1 MSFRIAARTILQLG
15 AELISSD
22 SIAFY
27 ELIKNAFDAGSRR
40 VDIDVIVRMDHDTYI
55 AYREKILT
63 ERKINRGVSDEKSA
77 IDKCKKR
84 ILRDIDPSAPD
95 VSELKEDISDA
106 ASWDEL
112 VDALDD
118 ANHIQI
124 EDTGCGMSL
133 KHLDEIYLTIGTRSR
148 LKERE
153 AQRKRLKGKI
163 NKADF
168 RPILGEKGIGRLSAM
183 RLGSR
188 LWLKTSKKG
197 EKNWNVLEIDW
208 NRFSNDSDDMIEDVE
223 ISPTKGN
230 LKKGPNRSG
239 TLIRISALRSD
250 WSKDDLEE
258 IANIEFR
265 KLMDPFT
272 PRYRF
277 PISLRFNEVAVITR
291 HFDKILFEAAHAKVM
306 AKFSVEDDGTW
317 LTGKVDYILRNREK
331 TISLDLNDFY
341 TITKVRNRLPSILK
355 SLGSFN
361 VEFYWFNRSV
371 LAEIEGIGTKKTVRE
386 LVNEWSGGLMVFR
399 DSFRVNPYGNPDD
412 DWLDLDRKAFASAG
426 YKVNR
431 KQIIGKVDISS
442 IENAALVDQTNRE
455 GLRDCDEKQV
465 LIKILKNIL
474 ESEFHAFLNIVDD
487 EVRAKMPVTFEDL
500 EDRVGNEE
508 KRIRR
513 SLKMLRQKYPEVK
526 KDKQIFSSIE
536 DAIEKIRHLMND
548 AQELADSFQR
558 GHTKLLNLAG
568 LGLMV
573 EIVAHEL
580 NRATRHTLKT
590 LADTEELTLDEDV
603 ESIFDTLEAQLKT
616 LQKRLRILDP
626 MSTAGRQVKEP
637 FDLVAW
643 IKEILSS
650 HEAQFSRHDIECS
663 VEVKP
668 SSATKAFQVK
678 MVKGMIVQIMENL
691 LSNSVYWLKQQKTI
705 EKGLSPEIVVT
716 IDTQEKEINFTDNGP
731 GVPPFR
737 KEEIF
742 QPFVTTKPPGE
753 GKGLGLFISREIAKY
768 HGASIYMSENKA
780 VHDDRLNTFIL
791 SLEADQN
798 DRG

>member
-27 ELIKNAFDAGSRR
+27 ELIKNAFDAGSPR
-40 VDIDVIVRMDHDTYI
+40 VDIDVIVRMDHDSYI
-55 AYREKILT
+55 AHRARILD
-63 ERKINRGVSDEKSA
+63 ERKMNHGGADEKSA
-77 IDKCKKR
+77 INKYKKS

-95 VSELKEDISDA
+95 ASELKKDISES
-106 ASWDEL
+106 ASRDDLIEILDE
-112 VDALDD
+112 V
-118 ANHIQI
+118 NYIQI
-124 EDTGCGMSL
+124 DDTGSGMSL
-133 KHLDEIYLTIGTRSR
+133 KDLDEIYLTIGTRSR

-153 AQRKRLKGKI
+153 VQLKRFKGKTSVV
-163 NKADF
+163 DF

-188 LWLKTSKKG
+188 LWVETSKKG
-197 EKNWNVLEIDW
+197 EPTWNNLDIDW
-208 NRFSNDSDDMIEDVE
+208 NRFSNDSDDMVEDIE
-223 ISPTKGN
+223 IKPTKGN
-230 LKKGPNRSG
+230 RKKDPNSSG
-239 TLIRISALRSD
+239 TLIWISALRSD
-250 WSKDDLEE
+250 WYKEKLED
-258 IANIEFR
+258 IATSEFC

-272 PRYRF
+272 RRYKF
-277 PISLRFNEVAVITR
+277 PISLRLNEMSIPIR
-291 HFDKILFEAAHAKVM
+291 RFDKILFEAAHAKVL
-306 AKFSVEDDGTW
+306 AEFTIEDDKPR
-317 LTGKVDYILRNREK
+317 LFGKVDYILRNREK
-331 TISLDLNDFY
+331 TISLDLNDLY
-341 TITKVRNRLPSILK
+341 TITKITDRLPSILK
-355 SLGSFN
+355 SLGTFK
-361 VEFYWFNRSV
+361 VEFYWFNRRV
-371 LAEIEGIGTKKTVRE
+371 LQEIEGIGTKKQVKD
-386 LVNEWSGGLMVFR
+386 LVNAWSGGLMVFR
-399 DSFRVNPYGNPDD
+399 DGFRVNPYGNPDD
-412 DWLDLDRKAFASAG
+412 DWLDLDGKALASGG

-442 IENAALVDQTNRE
+442 LENATLVDQTNRE
-455 GLRDCDEKQV
+455 GLRDCDQKQV
-465 LIKILKNIL
+465 LVRILKNIL
-474 ESEFHAFLNIVDD
+474 ESDFRGFLNKVDE
-487 EVRAKMPVTFEDL
+487 EVEAQIPVTFEDL
-500 EDRVGNEE
+500 ESRVGNEE
-508 KRIRR
+508 KKIRR
-513 SLKMLRQKYPEVK
+513 SLELLRQKYPEVK
-526 KDKQIFSSIE
+526 KDKEIFLSVE
-536 DAIEKIRHLMND
+536 EAIEKIRALLD
-548 AQELADSFQR
+548 EAQKLADSFES

-580 NRATRHTLKT
+580 NRATRYTLKT
-590 LADTEELTLDEDV
+590 LADTDELTLDEDV
-603 ESIFDTLEAQLKT
+603 KSVFDTLESQLKT

-626 MSTAGRQVKEP
+626 MSTSGRQMKEK

-650 HEAQFSRHDIECS
+650 HEAQFWRHNIEYS
-663 VEVKP
+663 VVVKP
-668 SSATKAFQVK
+668 SRSTKGFPVK

-691 LSNSVYWLKQQKTI
+691 LSNSVYWLKQQRTI
-705 EKGLSPEIVVT
+705 EKGFSPEIVVT
-716 IDTQEKEINFTDNGP
+716 IDTQEKGIQFTDNGP

-768 HGASIYMSENKA
+768 HGASIYMSEKKA

>member
-27 ELIKNAFDAGSRR
+27 ELIKNAFDAGSPR
-40 VDIDVIVRMDHDTYI
+40 VDIDVIVRMDHDCYI
-55 AYREKILT
+55 AHRAMILD
-63 ERKINRGVSDEKSA
+63 ERKMNRGGADEKSA
-77 IDKCKKR
+77 INKCKKR

-95 VSELKEDISDA
+95 VSELKKDISEA
-106 ASWDEL
+106 ASWDDLIET
-112 VDALDD
+112 LDEVNYIRID
-118 ANHIQI
+118 
-124 EDTGCGMSL
+124 DTGSGMSL
-133 KHLDEIYLTIGTRSR
+133 KDLDEIYLTIGTRSR

-153 AQRKRLKGKI
+153 VQRKRFKGKTSEV
-163 NKADF
+163 DF

-188 LWLKTSKKG
+188 LWVKTSKKG
-197 EKNWNVLEIDW
+197 EPTWNNLDIDW
-208 NRFSNDSDDMIEDVE
+208 NRFSNDSDDMVEDIE
-223 ISPTKGN
+223 IRPTKGN
-230 LKKGPNRSG
+230 RKKDPNSNG
-239 TLIRISALRSD
+239 TLIWISALRSD
-250 WSKDDLEE
+250 WYKKKLEN
-258 IANIEFR
+258 IATSEFC

-272 PRYRF
+272 RRYKF
-277 PISLRFNEVAVITR
+277 PISLRLNKMSIPIR
-291 HFDKILFEAAHAKVM
+291 RFDKILFEAAHAKVW
-306 AKFSVEDDGTW
+306 AEFTVEDDKPR
-317 LTGKVDYILRNREK
+317 LFGKVNYILRNREK
-331 TISLDLNDFY
+331 TISLDLNDLH
-341 TITKVRNRLPSILK
+341 TITEVTDRLPSILK
-355 SLGSFN
+355 SLGTFK
-361 VEFYWFNRSV
+361 VEFYWYNRRV
-371 LAEIEGIGTKKTVRE
+371 LEEIEGIGTKTQVKK

-399 DSFRVNPYGNPDD
+399 DGFRVNPYGNPDD
-412 DWLDLDRKAFASAG
+412 DWLDLDRKAFASGG

-431 KQIIGKVDISS
+431 TQIIGKVDISS
-442 IENAALVDQTNRE
+442 IENAVLVDQTNRE

-465 LIKILKNIL
+465 LIKILKHIL
-474 ESEFHAFLNIVDD
+474 QSEFHAFLNIVDN
-487 EVRAKMPVTFEDL
+487 EVQAKIPVTFEDL

-536 DAIEKIRHLMND
+536 DAIEKIRRLMNE
-548 AQELADSFQR
+548 AQGLADSFES

-573 EIVAHEL
+573 EIIAHEL

-590 LADTEELTLDEDV
+590 LADTDELTLDEDV
-603 ESIFDTLEAQLKT
+603 ESVFETLESQLKT

-626 MSTAGRQVKEP
+626 MSTAGRQVKEK

-643 IKEILSS
+643 VKEILSS
-650 HEAQFSRHDIECS
+650 HEAQFWRHNIKCS

-668 SSATKAFQVK
+668 ASRATKGFPVK

-691 LSNSVYWLKQQKTI
+691 LSNSVYWLKQQKMI
-705 EKGLSPEIVVT
+705 EKGFSPEIVVT
-716 IDTQEKEINFTDNGP
+716 IGTQEKEIQFTDNGP
-731 GVPPFR
+731 GVPLFR

-753 GKGLGLFISREIAKY
+753 GKGLGLFISREIVKY
-768 HGASIYMSENKA
+768 HGASIYMSEEQA

-791 SLEADQN
+791 SLEGNQ
-798 DRG
+798 R